1 MKAPRI
7 IPILFFT
14 LLAALSVSCSDD
26 VEIANEQEV
35 YFEIHY
41 VNQAWGN
48 QFKGILISKDGQVR
62 TYDKPGNWNDIE
74 LKSKLSKAE
83 MDANVSQTTVSSTQ
97 IAAADLDKY
106 VDASRKITGDDFT
119 KPVNGG
125 ADLGITRFYAYT
137 YDANTKTYSA
147 ILLRQI
153 GNVIIQ
159 NQDANAK
166 EVADWL
172 TKVMD
177 EVY

>member
-26 VEIANEQEV
+26 VEITNEQDV

-48 QFKGILISKDGQVR
+48 QFKGILINKDGQVR
-62 TYDKPGNWNDIE
+62 TYDKPANWNDIE